1 MKTIVKI
8 IDQIDEEL
16 EDAEKYIKCAMNYK
30 DERPHLANMY
40 YDLSVAE
47 MGHFEK
53 LHSAVSTLIN
63 EEKDEGNE
71 PTNEMMAIYNYE
83 HGKYIKEATE
93 IRIMQEMFRH

>member
-1 MKTIVKI
+1 MIE
-8 IDQIDEEL
+8 QINEEL

-30 DERPHLANMY
+30 DEHPHLANIY
-40 YDLSVAE
+40 YELSVAE

-63 EEKDEGNE
+63 EEKNKGNE
-71 PTNEMMAIYNYE
+71 PTNEMMIIYNYE
-83 HGKYIKEATE
+83 HGKYVKEATE

>member
-1 MKTIVKI
+1 MKLIVKI

-30 DERPHLANMY
+30 DERPHLAYIY

-63 EEKDEGNE
+63 EEKDKGNE

>member
-1 MKTIVKI
+1 MKIIVKMI
-8 IDQIDEEL
+8 EQINEEL

-30 DERPHLANMY
+30 DEHPHLANIY
-40 YDLSVAE
+40 YELSVAE
-47 MGHFEK
+47 IGHFEK

-63 EEKDEGNE
+63 EEKNKGNE
-71 PTNEMMAIYNYE
+71 PTSEMMIIYKYD